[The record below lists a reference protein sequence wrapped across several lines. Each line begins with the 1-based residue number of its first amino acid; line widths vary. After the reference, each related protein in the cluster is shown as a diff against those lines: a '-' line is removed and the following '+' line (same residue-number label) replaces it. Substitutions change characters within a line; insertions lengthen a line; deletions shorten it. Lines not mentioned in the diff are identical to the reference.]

1 MSIKILGGKAKG
13 TNLFLPEEKLVRPT
27 LVLLKRRIF
36 DSFQKLEGVIFLDG
50 CAGSGSM
57 GLEAWS
63 RGCDEVYLVE
73 PNQKVS
79 PVLKKNVEKVLGSHS
94 QESAKIELI
103 SMPLEKY
110 LKIFKQSYLTWEK
123 DQKENTIIFLDPP
136 YHMEKL
142 YKSVIKDLQEDSW
155 FVGQLWIESDTKTGV
170 PISYWE
176 ELGLNIIRTYAQ
188 SQSYILVVNF

>member
-13 TNLFLPEEKLVRPT
+13 TNLFLPDEKLVRPT

-36 DSFQKLEGVIFLDG
+36 DSFHNLEGVIFFDG

-63 RGCDEVYLVE
+63 RGCNEVYLVE
-73 PNQKVS
+73 PNQKVL
-79 PVLKKNVEKVLGSHS
+79 PILKKNVEKVLDASDSGKV
-94 QESAKIELI
+94 EVI
-103 SMPLEKY
+103 SLPLRKY
-110 LKIFKQSYLTWEK
+110 LKIFKEAYKTWEN

-142 YKSVIKDLQEDSW
+142 YKSVIHDLQEDSW
-155 FVGQLWIESDTKTGV
+155 FVGQLWIESDTKVGV

-176 ELGLNIIRTYAQ
+176 ELGLNVIRTYAQ

>member
-36 DSFQKLEGVIFLDG
+36 DSFQNLEGVIFLDG

-63 RGCDEVYLVE
+63 RGCDELYLVE
-73 PNQKVS
+73 PNQKVL

-94 QESAKIELI
+94 EDSAKVELI
-103 SMPLEKY
+103 SMPFRKY
-110 LKIFKQSYLTWEK
+110 LKIFKQSYLALEN

-155 FVGQLWIESDTKTGV
+155 FIGQLWIESDKKIGV
-170 PISYWE
+170 PVTYWE

>member
-36 DSFQKLEGVIFLDG
+36 DSFQNLDGVIFLDG

-63 RGCDEVYLVE
+63 RGSDEVYLVE
-73 PNQKVS
+73 PNPKVLT
-79 PVLKKNVEKVLGSHS
+79 VLKKNVEKILNHYSG
-94 QESAKIELI
+94 ESAKIDI
-103 SMPLEKY
+103 SSMPLRKYLMIFKEKY
-110 LKIFKQSYLTWEK
+110 LSW
-123 DQKENTIIFLDPP
+123 DQDKKENTIIFLDPP

-142 YKSVIKDLQEDSW
+142 YKSVIADLQTDNW
-155 FVGQLWIESDTKTGV
+155 FDGQLWIESDIKIGV

-176 ELGLNIIRTYAQ
+176 ELGLGIIRTYAQ
-188 SQSYILVVNF
+188 GHSYILVVNF